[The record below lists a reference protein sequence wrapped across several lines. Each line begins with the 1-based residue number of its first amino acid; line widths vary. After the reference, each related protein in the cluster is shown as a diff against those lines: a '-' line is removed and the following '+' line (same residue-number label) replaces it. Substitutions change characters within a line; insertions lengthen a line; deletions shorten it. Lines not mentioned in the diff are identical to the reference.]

1 MTSGLDLK
9 LERTALRVT
18 GRAIA
23 RTLGV
28 SSSRIGH
35 VEASAVVTPEMV
47 ARYRAA
53 IATCVQERTSAE
65 SAA

>member
-1 MTSGLDLK
+1 MTTGLDLK
-9 LERTALRVT
+9 LERVAERVT
-18 GRAIA
+18 GRALA
-23 RTLGV
+23 RTMGV

-35 VEASAVVTPEMV
+35 VEGSAVVTPEMV

-53 IATCVQERTSAE
+53 LATCVRQRTS